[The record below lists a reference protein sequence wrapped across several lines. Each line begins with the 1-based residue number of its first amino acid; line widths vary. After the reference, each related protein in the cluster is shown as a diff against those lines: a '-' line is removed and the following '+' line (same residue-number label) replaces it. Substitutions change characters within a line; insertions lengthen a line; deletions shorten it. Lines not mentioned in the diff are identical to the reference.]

1 MDLVS
6 KCKIF
11 RLVSPFFPI
20 KMAKWAQKF
29 RHLKWVSFFELDET
43 ESNEPSVKMQ
53 HFWSLYNDNFYST
66 FGLSLNYPW
75 FILGPLME
83 PPDGSGTFV
92 PGEIRA
98 TDPGFSP
105 LSSRRISLDG
115 MTWRNFPSGFSPS
128 PPPPPST
135 FHHIT
140 PTVNISSALIGPCLQ
155 GCHLLRFLTRASGA
169 PNRWRWLSS
178 LDSEV
183 QRALLG
189 SSMMNPC

>member
-135 FHHIT
+135 FHL
-140 PTVNISSALIGPCLQ
+140 PPYRPDCKYFLCLDRTVSPRLPLVEISNPSV
-155 GCHLLRFLTRASGA
+155 
-169 PNRWRWLSS
+169 WRP
-178 LDSEV
+178 
-183 QRALLG
+183 Q
-189 SSMMNPC
+189 